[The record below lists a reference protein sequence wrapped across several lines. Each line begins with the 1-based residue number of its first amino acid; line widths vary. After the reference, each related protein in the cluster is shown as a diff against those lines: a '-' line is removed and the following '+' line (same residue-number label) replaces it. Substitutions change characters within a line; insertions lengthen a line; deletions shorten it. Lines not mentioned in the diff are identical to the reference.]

1 MSIGVWTAMHLPID
15 AVPDVTNTQVQI
27 VTRAPALSATE
38 VETLVTQP
46 VERGVAGTPSLRS
59 IRSITKF
66 GISVV
71 TLVFDDS
78 VDTYFARAQV
88 SERLDNIRAEIPDS
102 IGRPELGPISTALGE
117 IYMFELKPSDNR
129 RSGEELRTMI
139 DWQIAPRLRQVPGVV
154 EVIAFGGSVKQYQVT
169 LDPAHMAALSIS
181 AEEVRA
187 ALTRDNRITGGGYIE
202 SSGEQI
208 VLSGDARFRGI
219 EDIAATVV
227 RTDANGAP
235 IRIAQLGSVDTGPAL
250 RQGAMTRDGHGEIVG
265 ASVLMLKGENS
276 RDVVMRVKAKIA
288 ELSPHL
294 PAGIT
299 IVPYYDRADFIGR
312 VLHTISRNL
321 GEGAIIVVL
330 CLLVTLGSI
339 RAGLLVAGAIPFAML
354 VGMIGLNFLGYSGNV
369 MSLGAVDFGIIVEG
383 VVVLI
388 EHALT
393 HGAAIQDKAERQK
406 KIIHA
411 MSEMARPALFVI
423 VITLLT
429 FLPLATLSDV
439 EGKMFRPVVL
449 SLCFMLAGTV
459 FYALVFVPAVA
470 PYILRTKT
478 AREPIF
484 VRGARRIYSPLLAGT
499 LRWPV
504 PVLAGTLLAT
514 TLAFTLLAG
523 RLGADFL
530 PRIFEGAFAIDAARP
545 PSTSL
550 DQAIVLSK
558 EMEVALRE
566 VPEVDSVVSR
576 IGRPEGS
583 TDPAGPESSDVFVL
597 LKPKEQWR
605 AGLTSDALMMELSAK
620 SNRRVP
626 ATIAA
631 FSQPIEMR
639 VNDLVAGVRSDV
651 AVKIYGDDLAEM
663 SDAADRVRRA
673 IAKIPGASDFR
684 MEIPIGQPMITVSV
698 DR

>member
-1 MSIGVWTAMHLPID
+1 
-15 AVPDVTNTQVQI
+15 
-27 VTRAPALSATE
+27 
-38 VETLVTQP
+38 
-46 VERGVAGTPSLRS
+46 
-59 IRSITKF
+59 
-66 GISVV
+66 
-71 TLVFDDS
+71 
-78 VDTYFARAQV
+78 
-88 SERLDNIRAEIPDS
+88 
-102 IGRPELGPISTALGE
+102 
-117 IYMFELKPSDNR
+117 
-129 RSGEELRTMI
+129 
-139 DWQIAPRLRQVPGVV
+139 
-154 EVIAFGGSVKQYQVT
+154 
-169 LDPAHMAALSIS
+169 
-181 AEEVRA
+181 
-187 ALTRDNRITGGGYIE
+187 
-202 SSGEQI
+202 
-208 VLSGDARFRGI
+208 
-219 EDIAATVV
+219 
-227 RTDANGAP
+227 
-235 IRIAQLGSVDTGPAL
+235 
-250 RQGAMTRDGHGEIVG
+250 
-265 ASVLMLKGENS
+265 
-276 RDVVMRVKAKIA
+276 
-288 ELSPHL
+288 
-294 PAGIT
+294 
-299 IVPYYDRADFIGR
+299 
-312 VLHTISRNL
+312 
-321 GEGAIIVVL
+321 
-330 CLLVTLGSI
+330 
-339 RAGLLVAGAIPFAML
+339 
-354 VGMIGLNFLGYSGNV
+354 
-369 MSLGAVDFGIIVEG
+369 
-383 VVVLI
+383 
-388 EHALT
+388 
-393 HGAAIQDKAERQK
+393 
-406 KIIHA
+406 
-411 MSEMARPALFVI
+411 
-423 VITLLT
+423 
-429 FLPLATLSDV
+429 
-439 EGKMFRPVVL
+439 
-449 SLCFMLAGTV
+449 
-459 FYALVFVPAVA
+459 VA

-550 DQAIVLSK
+550 DQAIALSK

-620 SNRRVP
+620 SNSRVP

-698 DR
+698 DRSKIARLGASPSDVLDVLTMARAGIDVGSVYEGERVFDVTLKIGGDKVKSAEDIERLPVPTSQGSLIPLEMVASVHQDRGVVQISREEMRRRLVVQGNVRGRDMIGFVAEAQAAVAALDMPKGVELQWGGQFQNFNRAKGRLMLLAPIALSIIGILLVITFGRAVYAVVTLLNLPIALAGGVIALYSRGLPFSIPAAVGFIALAGVSVTTGVVIATQLMAQPPGKDPTKRVYDAAMAAFRAPLSTALIAAIGFIPAAISTGAGAEVQRPLATVVIGGLLASMLSLLVLPAMLLFTARYDAKRAAKVDPISPEPASIPLNAAEPAAPEA